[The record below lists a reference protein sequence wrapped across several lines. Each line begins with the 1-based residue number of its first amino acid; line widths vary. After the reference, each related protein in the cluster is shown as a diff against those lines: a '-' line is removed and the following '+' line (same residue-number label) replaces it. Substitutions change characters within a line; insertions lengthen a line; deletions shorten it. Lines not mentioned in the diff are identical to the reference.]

1 MIEQYM
7 WIIWLVIFVLSLII
21 EGLTAELVS
30 IFFSLGSLV
39 ALIMSFFTGIPY
51 YIELVVFVVLSII
64 SLLALR
70 PVMNRV
76 LKKEKRLTN
85 IDEFVGKEIKLSKGY
100 EQYSFGEANIG
111 GIIWRVLNI
120 EEKEPINEGAEA
132 VVISVQGNKLIVR
145 KKEENK

>member
-7 WIIWLVIFVLSLII
+7 WIIWLVVFVLSLIV
-21 EGLTAELVS
+21 EGLTSELVS

-51 YIELVVFVVLSII
+51 YIELVVFVVLSIL

-85 IDEFVGKEIKLSKGY
+85 IDEFVGKEIKLTKGY
-100 EQYSFGEANIG
+100 EQYGFGEASIG

-120 EEKEPINEGAEA
+120 EEKEPINEGSIAKI
-132 VVISVQGNKLIVR
+132 VSVQGNKLIVR